1 MVFFLSPLAR
11 RSTSVAVACAP
22 EGMPASC
29 KLESQLTGLTALPF
43 DLVLKDILFE
53 KNGLRQSS
61 ELGKLKH
68 LWYDYQ
74 PNSLAWPIFSERLKN
89 VIDSQTTGEKPFDW
103 LTVTIRQNSKLSRQ
117 YYLLR
122 FSRHQDVLSLEHSV
136 FAGRNVDFLVKPVFD
151 SKKIEGLTIFS
162 ATKNDGQITSGIY
175 VNQQVKDVAKT
186 QSLIGLNFESTR
198 TV

>member
-1 MVFFLSPLAR
+1 MVFFLSPLN
-11 RSTSVAVACAP
+11 SKSVAVACAP
-22 EGMPASC
+22 EDTPASYELIS
-29 KLESQLTGLTALPF
+29 KLERLTALPF

-53 KNGLRQSS
+53 KKGPRQSS

-89 VIDSQTTGEKPFDW
+89 VIDSQTIGEKPFDW
-103 LTVTIRQNSKLSRQ
+103 LTVTIKQNSKVSRQ

-122 FSRHQDVLSLEHSV
+122 FIKHQDVLNLEHSV
-136 FAGRNVDFLVKPVFD
+136 FAGRNADFLVKPVFD
-151 SKKIEGLTIFS
+151 SNKIENLTIFS
-162 ATKNDGQITSGIY
+162 APKDDGQITSGIY
-175 VNQQVKDVAKT
+175 VSQQVRDVAKA
-186 QSLIGLNFESTR
+186 QGLVGLNFESTR